1 MKGDQARVSTLVRVP
16 PAEAFRVFT
25 EEIDLWWRHGM
36 AYRMSTG
43 PIVLEPKPDG
53 RLIETMGDSQ
63 RSEREFGRVL
73 DWQPP
78 TRLLLEWRA
87 ANFAPH
93 EKTEVEVLFEKSPSG
108 TLVTITHRGWT
119 QIRPD
124 HPARHGNPPK
134 PFIRE
139 LATWWSQ
146 LATSLREHAERT
158 FNPN

>member
-16 PAEAFRVFT
+16 PDDAFRIFT

-43 PIVLEPKPDG
+43 PIVLEPKPEG
-53 RLIETMGDSQ
+53 RLVETMPEG
-63 RSEREFGRVL
+63 EREFGRVL
-73 DWQPP
+73 AWQPP
-78 TRLLLEWRA
+78 TRLLLEWKA
-87 ANFAPH
+87 ANFAPD

-108 TLVTITHRGWT
+108 TLVTITHRGWAA
-119 QIRPD
+119 IRPD
-124 HPARHGNPPK
+124 HPARHGKDTK

-146 LATSLREHAERT
+146 LATSLREHAER
-158 FNPN
+158 